1 MNADTDRGY
10 AVVHLDTERGYAI
23 VHPDCAEQS

>member
-1 MNADTDRGY
+1 MNVDTERGY

-23 VHPDCAEQS
+23 IHPDCAEQS